1 MANEDLHSQLYD
13 KMFAEQEQFRG
24 WLLTQPPEEILNNT
38 YTYAVRQDIL
48 MRMEDS
54 DLSDE
59 QAAAL
64 LKLEHP
70 LAEILGEFNKLETGY
85 MDTLGDCAVTLANHE
100 IEKEQE
106 QRRELR
112 ELPVYRMPGD
122 YARENGELEQY
133 RASKKANVACM
144 GVIDQAINAH
154 YHDNIMDSKA
164 AVKEVVEQFGF
175 DRTLYVLANT
185 VRLKD
190 HDGRIDS
197 DNKRWAQ
204 TVPVFEDT
212 GMDKWDRNHDFC
224 LRSHPCLIDA
234 FVHRARNE
242 YLLTQ
247 PLKAADIRAEALNIL
262 AQFQNF
268 RQPNSP
274 NRTHFMVE
282 VTPLFMERAKSKD
295 LDRLTA
301 MLPFESL
308 SLSKVE
314 GWKGIYA
321 MISQDEDRFQKLQT
335 RRKPSI
341 KAQLAEKPVHG
352 NKPPAKAKG
361 RDERT

>member
-13 KMFAEQEQFRG
+13 KMFAEQEQFKG
-24 WLLTQPPEEILNNT
+24 WLLTQPPEEILNNS
-38 YTYAVRQDIL
+38 YTFTVRQDIL
-48 MRMEDS
+48 MHMEDS
-54 DLSDE
+54 GLTDE

-70 LAEILGEFNKLETGY
+70 LAEILGEFNKMETGY
-85 MDTLGDCAVTLANHE
+85 MNTLGECAETLANHE

-144 GVIDQAINAH
+144 GVIDHAINAH

-164 AVKEVVEQFGF
+164 AVKEVVEQFGY

-190 HDGRIDS
+190 RDGRIDS

-204 TVPVFEDT
+204 SVLVIEDT
-212 GMDKWDRNHDFC
+212 GMDNWNRNHDFC

-282 VTPLFMERAKSKD
+282 VTPLFMERAKPKD
-295 LDRLTA
+295 IDRLTA

-308 SLSKVE
+308 ALTKIE
-314 GWKGIYA
+314 GRKGIYA
-321 MISQDEDRFQKLQT
+321 TISQDENRFQELRT

-341 KAQLAEKPVHG
+341 KAQLAEKPVPG
-352 NKPPAKAKG
+352 KTAPAKTKDREA
-361 RDERT
+361 R